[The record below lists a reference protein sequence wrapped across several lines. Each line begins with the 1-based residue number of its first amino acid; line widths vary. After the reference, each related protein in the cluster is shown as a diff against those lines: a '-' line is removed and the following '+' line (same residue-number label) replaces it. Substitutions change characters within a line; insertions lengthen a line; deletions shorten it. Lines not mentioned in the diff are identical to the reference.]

1 MTTVKYLAYRL
12 VAIAGTLAAFAFVV
26 DGGAKRW

>member
-1 MTTVKYLAYRL
+1 MSTAKYLAYRL
-12 VAIAGTLAAFAFVV
+12 IAIAGTLAAFAFTI